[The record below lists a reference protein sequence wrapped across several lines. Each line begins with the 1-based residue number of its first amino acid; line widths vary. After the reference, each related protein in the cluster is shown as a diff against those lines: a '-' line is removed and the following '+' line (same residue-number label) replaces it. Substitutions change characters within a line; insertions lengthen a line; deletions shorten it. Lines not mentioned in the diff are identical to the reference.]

1 MDHFERIRKIGK
13 GNFGDV
19 LLVQRKSDGK
29 QFALKRVDLSMRDSF
44 VVDPLNEV
52 KVLKQLDHTNIIKHY
67 DSFIHNNKLC
77 ILMEY
82 AENADLSLKIKE
94 AKQNNQFIQES
105 TILAWLTQLAVAL
118 NYLHSQKILHR
129 DIKVQNIFLCN
140 DGIVKLGDF
149 GISRT
154 LENTS
159 ELAQTSIGTPFYL
172 SPELCQNQ
180 SYNHKIDIWML
191 GCAIYELCTLQKPFT
206 AESINALA
214 TKIINDQHT
223 KISDHYTEFLSNLV
237 DEMLQKQPEK
247 RPEIS
252 KILSLPQIQTEI
264 QKLSKIYQS
273 NKITL
278 QNSGFS
284 SSKKSNRMQQ
294 NSIHFLVEKSK
305 QQQGQSPICSRRSQ
319 SKLNTPYQGY
329 KIDNIIDQNSPHFK
343 LNGKQLA
350 SNLHTLPDYIDDQ
363 QKTQT
368 PISTQRTESN
378 EINQKHLKYQKSISI
393 NTQIDDNNNKR
404 NQEVESQPTLL
415 KNQKSFMFVDIF
427 FNPNTP
433 TSPNRSLLLTDFL
446 KRKLGNEKFY
456 QMKILL
462 EQNNDPIKLLDQ
474 EKGLVQDIIGE
485 QNMDCVRIFKLL
497 ISCSITPQASH
508 GRAKSAQVFTQE
520 KQETLI
526 DIIKESDFQPSKSIG
541 SNPGLEISF
550 KNLQNFTEEE
560 QQGQQQ
566 LKE

>member
-19 LLVQRKSDGK
+19 LLVSRKSDGK
-29 QFALKRVDLSMRDSF
+29 QFALKRVDLSMRESF

-52 KVLKQLDHTNIIKHY
+52 KVLKSLDHQNIIKHY
-67 DSFIHNNKLC
+67 DSFVHNNKLC

-94 AKQNNQFIQES
+94 AKHNNQFIQES
-105 TILAWLTQLAVAL
+105 TVLFLHGQPNWQQRSIISILKRYFIET
-118 NYLHSQKILHR
+118 S
-129 DIKVQNIFLCN
+129 N

-180 SYNHKIDIWML
+180 QYNHKIDIWML
-191 GCAIYELCTLQKPFT
+191 GCAIYELCTLHKPFT

-214 TKIINDQHT
+214 TKIINEQHT
-223 KISDHYTEFLSNLV
+223 KISDHYSEFLSNLI

-252 KILSLPQIQTEI
+252 KILSFPQIQIEI
-264 QKLSKIYQS
+264 QKLSQIYQS
-273 NKITL
+273 TNIKY
-278 QNSGFS
+278 QNNGFS

-319 SKLNTPYQGY
+319 SKLNTPYQVY
-329 KIDNIIDQNSPHFK
+329 KTDIVDQNSPHFK
-343 LNGKQLA
+343 LNGKQLV

-363 QKTQT
+363 QKAQT

-378 EINQKHLKYQKSISI
+378 EINSKQLKYQKSISI

-415 KNQKSFMFVDIF
+415 KNQKSFTFVDIF

-520 KQETLI
+520 KQESLM
-526 DIIKESDFQPSKSIG
+526 DIIKESDFQPSNSIG

-550 KNLQNFTEEE
+550 KNLQHFTEE
-560 QQGQQQ
+560 QQQ
-566 LKE
+566 VLQQIKE

>member
-29 QFALKRVDLSMRDSF
+29 EFALKRVDLSMRESF

-52 KVLKQLDHTNIIKHY
+52 KVLKSLDHTNIIKHY
-67 DSFIHNNKLC
+67 DSFVHNNKLC

-82 AENADLSLKIKE
+82 ADNADLSLKIKE
-94 AKQNNQFIQES
+94 AKQNKQFIQES

-118 NYLHSQKILHR
+118 DYLHSQKILHR

-214 TKIINDQHT
+214 TKIINEQHT
-223 KISDHYTEFLSNLV
+223 KISDHYSEFLSNLI

-252 KILSLPQIQTEI
+252 KILSFPQIQIEI

-273 NKITL
+273 TKISYLNK
-278 QNSGFS
+278 GFS
-284 SSKKSNRMQQ
+284 SSKKNNRMQQ

-305 QQQGQSPICSRRSQ
+305 QQQGQSPISSRRSQ
-319 SKLNTPYQGY
+319 SKVNTPYQGY
-329 KIDNIIDQNSPHFK
+329 KTDIIDQNSPNFK
-343 LNGKQLA
+343 LNGKLLA

-378 EINQKHLKYQKSISI
+378 EINSKHLKYQKSISI

-404 NQEVESQPTLL
+404 NQEIESQPTLI
-415 KNQKSFMFVDIF
+415 KNQKSFTFVDLF

-526 DIIKESDFQPSKSIG
+526 DIIKESDFQPSNSIG

-550 KNLQNFTEEE
+550 KNLQNFTENQQSE
-560 QQGQQQ
+560 QYQ